1 MIEKMEQQEGVL
13 PRFILGEE
21 MPGYDLP
28 FRGSAF
34 FTQACASTKVEIRMK
49 NGAYLPK
56 SDSVTQFIS
65 APYLSVFC
73 LQIVSNTS
81 TIKRV

>member
-1 MIEKMEQQEGVL
+1 MEKMEQQEGVL

-28 FRGSAF
+28 SEGAPF

-56 SDSVTQFIS
+56 SDSVTQFYFSPLFGLFS
-65 APYLSVFC
+65 AYRL
-73 LQIVSNTS
+73 
-81 TIKRV
+81 

>member
-1 MIEKMEQQEGVL
+1 MIEKMEQQEKVL

-28 FRGSAF
+28 SEGAHF
-34 FTQACASTKVEIRMK
+34 FTQACASTKVETRMK

-65 APYLSVFC
+65 VPYLVCFLLTDC
-73 LQIVSNTS
+73 
-81 TIKRV
+81 K

>member
-1 MIEKMEQQEGVL
+1 MIEKMEQQEKVL

-28 FRGSAF
+28 SEGAHF
-34 FTQACASTKVEIRMK
+34 FTQACASTKVETRMK

-65 APYLSVFC
+65 VP
-73 LQIVSNTS
+73 
-81 TIKRV
+81 

>member
-1 MIEKMEQQEGVL
+1 MEQQEGVL

-28 FRGSAF
+28 SEGAH

-56 SDSVTQFIS
+56 SDSVTQFYFSPLFGLFS
-65 APYLSVFC
+65 AYRL
-73 LQIVSNTS
+73 
-81 TIKRV
+81 

>member
-1 MIEKMEQQEGVL
+1 MIKKMEQQEGVL

-28 FRGSAF
+28 SEGAHF

-49 NGAYLPK
+49 NGAYLLK
-56 SDSVTQFIS
+56 SDSVTQFYFSPLFGLFS
-65 APYLSVFC
+65 AYRL
-73 LQIVSNTS
+73 
-81 TIKRV
+81 

>member
-1 MIEKMEQQEGVL
+1 MEQQEGVL

-28 FRGSAF
+28 SEGAHF
-34 FTQACASTKVEIRMK
+34 FTQACASIKVEIRMK

-56 SDSVTQFIS
+56 SDSVTQFYFSPLFGLFS
-65 APYLSVFC
+65 AYRL
-73 LQIVSNTS
+73 
-81 TIKRV
+81 

>member
-28 FRGSAF
+28 SEGAHF

-65 APYLSVFC
+65 VPYLVCFLLTDC
-73 LQIVSNTS
+73 
-81 TIKRV
+81 K